1 MMRTVEREG
10 LNSLGTAI
18 VRSAI
23 KVHRSLGPGL
33 LESAYQSCL
42 AWELRNGGLRVET
55 EVSLPIDYTGHRID
69 VGYRI
74 DMLVDGLVIIENKA
88 LDRLLPVHTA
98 QILTYLELSGNR
110 LGYLLNWNVT
120 LMKNGIHR
128 FVVGPFSEGFCEE
141 RMNAIEKR

>member
-1 MMRTVEREG
+1 MRTVDRKR
-10 LNSLGTAI
+10 LNSIGTTI

-33 LESAYQSCL
+33 LESTYQSCL
-42 AWELRNGGLRVET
+42 AWELRNEGLYVEI
-55 EVSLPIDYTGHRID
+55 EVSLPIDYQGHPLD

-74 DMLVDGLVIIENKA
+74 DMLVSELVIIENKA

-128 FVVGPFSEGFCEE
+128 FVVGPFSKGVSEDEVSGS
-141 RMNAIEKR
+141 RLR

>member
-1 MMRTVEREG
+1 MTTVNRER
-10 LNSLGTAI
+10 LNAIGTEV
-18 VRSAI
+18 VRSAV

-42 AWELRNGGLRVET
+42 AWELRRKGLRVET
-55 EVSLPIDYTGHRID
+55 EVDLPVNYQGHRLD

-74 DMLVDGLVIIENKA
+74 DMLIDGLVIIENKA

-120 LMKNGIHR
+120 LMKTGIHR
-128 FVVGPFSEGFCEE
+128 FVVGAFSGGSG
-141 RMNAIEKR
+141 

>member
-1 MMRTVEREG
+1 MMDTIVRDR
-10 LNSLGTAI
+10 LNAIGTEI

-23 KVHRSLGPGL
+23 KVHRLFGPGL

-42 AWELRNGGLRVET
+42 SWELRNKGLRVEA
-55 EVSLPIDYTGHRID
+55 EVNQPIEYQGHRLE

-74 DMLVDGLVIIENKA
+74 DMLVDGLVIIENKS
-88 LDRLLPVHTA
+88 LDRLLPIHTA

-128 FVVGPFSEGFCEE
+128 YVVGSYSKE
-141 RMNAIEKR
+141 RRKSRRSDSNP